1 MLVMY
6 QHCVIEWVHGGGN
19 MTIGQNIK
27 RIRKEKKVS
36 QEELKQKTGI
46 AVETISRWEHDKFT
60 PNIKQVE
67 RIAAALEVTPFD
79 IMGFDYWDATIDN
92 KQLCNEVAALEAVDS
107 AYGEAVSKVF
117 TDFLSLNDTG
127 RRKAAEY
134 IADLTEQP
142 KYTK

>member
-1 MLVMY
+1 
-6 QHCVIEWVHGGGN
+6 

-46 AVETISRWEHDKFT
+46 AVETISRWEHDRFK

-67 RIAAALEVTPFD
+67 RIATALEVTPFD
-79 IMGFDYWDATIDN
+79 IMGFDYWDATIDT
-92 KQLCNEVAALEAVDS
+92 KQLCNEVSALEVVNS
-107 AYGEAVSKVF
+107 TYGGEAVSIL

-127 RRKAAEY
+127 KRKAAEY
-134 IADLTEQP
+134 ITDLSEQP